1 MLPAHR
7 MELRHLRYFQV
18 VAETL
23 SFSRASERL
32 RVAQPTISR
41 QIAALEQELDTKL
54 FVRTTTRV
62 RLTDAGKHLK
72 HEVDHLLTQLAIAV
86 TGAQEI
92 ARGRA
97 GELNLGS
104 DWRLLLPQIPEA
116 ALRHRKKHPRV
127 SINFVELS
135 VHQQIEALRDG
146 RIHLGFV
153 HKNAIGPRDDL
164 GMQQIYTADMRIALS
179 ASHPLAN
186 ATSIPLRDLKTET
199 WLRLDEKNHPGFRTL
214 MLQLCHPALFTPRF
228 GRISYS
234 FEGMLALAAMGDGIC
249 LVPTNLI
256 TQTHPGLRFIPTDC
270 PPFEFYAVWLKESPA
285 GPRTAFLKFLR
296 QSLTATKPSRNI
308 RVIG

>member
-1 MLPAHR
+1 

-32 RVAQPTISR
+32 HVAQPTISR

-62 RLTDAGKHLK
+62 RLTDAGKHFK
-72 HEVDHLLTQLAIAV
+72 HEIDHLLTQLAIAV
-86 TGAQEI
+86 TGTQQI

-97 GELNLGS
+97 GEFNLGS

-135 VHQQIEALRDG
+135 VHHQIEALRDG

-153 HKNAIGPRDDL
+153 HKGAIGPRDDL
-164 GMQQIYTADMRIALS
+164 GLQQIYTADMRVAVA

-186 ATSIPLRDLKTET
+186 AASVPLRELKNET
-199 WLRLDEKNHPGFRTL
+199 WLRLDEKNHPGFRAL
-214 MLQLCHPALFTPRF
+214 MLQLCHPALFTPKF
-228 GRISYS
+228 GRLSHS
-234 FEGMLALAAMGDGIC
+234 LEGMLNLAAMGDGIC
-249 LVPTNLI
+249 LIPTSLLSRL
-256 TQTHPGLRFIPTDC
+256 HPGLRFIPTDC
-270 PPFEFYAVWLKESPA
+270 PPFEFYAVWLKDSPP
-285 GPRTAFLKFLR
+285 GPRTSFLKFLR
-296 QSLTATKPSRNI
+296 QSIAATPSGR
-308 RVIG
+308 GK